1 MRFAQFRHR
10 NTAQASLGKFDR
22 LPRTPAGS
30 TVLAFDGCG
39 LRDQSPARPA
49 RNASYPVS
57 VRQVAV
63 LLHASFRHRLAVMPL
78 RFAKPSPPSG
88 WPGDFHPQAIEH
100 ARHATK
106 PLRGSGAH
114 SATRPH
120 DRKRGT
126 SDEPTPAVAELDRT
140 SVASYN
146 VTGLT
151 RGCYYPDEPQG
162 RFQTLANRPTQPQVA
177 ADLQRCLQL
186 VEIPPV
192 FKRSIPNTQNPCHAR
207 AGCVCQA
214 SSRTGQRRSRHR
226 CGHTWRWPR
235 LSCGRLSPTAF

>member
-1 MRFAQFRHR
+1 MRFPQFRYR

-114 SATRPH
+114 SATRPY
-120 DRKRGT
+120 DRKWAPRMSRPPQWQSWIVRQLHPTMSPDQHADVTTPT
-126 SDEPTPAVAELDRT
+126 SRKGD
-140 SVASYN
+140 S
-146 VTGLT
+146 
-151 RGCYYPDEPQG
+151 
-162 RFQTLANRPTQPQVA
+162 
-177 ADLQRCLQL
+177 
-186 VEIPPV
+186 
-192 FKRSIPNTQNPCHAR
+192 
-207 AGCVCQA
+207 
-214 SSRTGQRRSRHR
+214 RRSRIDLLNPKSRQICNVVCNSLKFLLFSSVQSPILKIRAMLALVVSAKPHLALASGVR
-226 CGHTWRWPR
+226 VIGVATLGDGHD
-235 LSCGRLSPTAF
+235 